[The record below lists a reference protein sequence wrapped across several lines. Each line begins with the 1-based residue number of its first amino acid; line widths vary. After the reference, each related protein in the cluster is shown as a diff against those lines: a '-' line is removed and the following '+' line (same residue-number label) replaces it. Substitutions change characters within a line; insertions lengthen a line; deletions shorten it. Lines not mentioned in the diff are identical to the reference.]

1 MALDNLGGE
10 VKAQAAGLPP
20 QVFAVKGRLSAS
32 ARQAAVDVSGQWA
45 SGGAG
50 AAPYAINATA
60 QFGAVTTV
68 NARLQLA
75 ALDVDRLRGAA
86 PAPAAPGKPEAG
98 AAASDTPVDLAGAA
112 AFHGSVQADIGALT
126 ANHIHF
132 SDVRLAAVGT
142 GKLLTLQSF
151 SAGVWGG
158 KVQGS
163 GTVEPAAGRITLDA
177 VTQGVRIEQAMKD
190 VSGRDTVEGTGQLN
204 VNLQAAGKTVGQLK
218 SSLSGRLRVA
228 LRDGAVKGINLAR
241 SLRDAKA
248 ALSLQ
253 KDQTSQANAGEKT
266 DFSEILASFDIAQGV
281 ARNSDLSGKSPFLR
295 LAGSGE
301 IDVGRSTINYTAR
314 AVVTDNAQGQGGAEL
329 AMLRGV
335 EVPVRLTGPLQA
347 MQYQIQWS
355 AVTTSV
361 AKEALKSK
369 LGDELRNRLGLP
381 GAAAPAGNP
390 APGAQPQNA
399 NDKLKNQLKGLFR

>member
-1 MALDNLGGE
+1 M
-10 VKAQAAGLPP
+10 
-20 QVFAVKGRLSAS
+20 
-32 ARQAAVDVSGQWA
+32 
-45 SGGAG
+45 
-50 AAPYAINATA
+50 
-60 QFGAVTTV
+60 
-68 NARLQLA
+68 
-75 ALDVDRLRGAA
+75 
-86 PAPAAPGKPEAG
+86 
-98 AAASDTPVDLAGAA
+98 
-112 AFHGSVQADIGALT
+112 
-126 ANHIHF
+126 
-132 SDVRLAAVGT
+132 
-142 GKLLTLQSF
+142 
-151 SAGVWGG
+151 
-158 KVQGS
+158 QGS